1 MLSDTGLIIFS
12 RFNSKRLYG
21 KALINICNRP
31 LLGRVID
38 IAKQLKKYP

>member
-21 KALINICNRP
+21 KALIIICNIP
-31 LLGRVID
+31 ILGRVID
-38 IAKQLKKYP
+38 IDKQLIK